1 VAKFIM
7 DEKIESCLAADDGA
21 ALHYKDGKLHTA
33 ITFYEG
39 AGAYEV
45 SLKNG
50 EVHHENIKSI
60 NIG

>member
-1 VAKFIM
+1 M
-7 DEKIESCLAADDGA
+7 DSCYALDDGA
-21 ALHYKDGKLHTA
+21 ALHYKNGKLHTA
-33 ITFYEG
+33 VTFFEG

-50 EVHHENIKSI
+50 EVHHENMKSI